1 MPSSPF
7 SKNCKPPKP
16 PILAWLS
23 GGLSVKKLDYK
34 YEVTNMKN
42 GGGGDFKI
50 CFTTCTKVSAIFC
63 HKKKTKKSIEWNWAV
78 QGRKKNYNPV
88 FLNTYARSTRK
99 GKTNAMAAE

>member
-1 MPSSPF
+1 
-7 SKNCKPPKP
+7 
-16 PILAWLS
+16 LS

-63 HKKKTKKSIEWNWAV
+63 HKKKQKKVLSEIELFKEE
-78 QGRKKNYNPV
+78 KKTIIQ
-88 FLNTYARSTRK
+88 FF
-99 GKTNAMAAE
+99 